1 MWQKRRAQRAWTML
15 VTAVLE
21 PITRICAD
29 SGFELGGLGAGAGE
43 LSWEF
48 EES

>member
-1 MWQKRRAQRAWTML
+1 MWTML

-29 SGFELGGLGAGAGE
+29 SCFELGGLGAEAGE
-43 LSWEF
+43 VSWGF

>member
-1 MWQKRRAQRAWTML
+1 ML

-29 SGFELGGLGAGAGE
+29 SCFELGGLGAEAGGV
-43 LSWEF
+43 SSGF